1 MAPGCPVSSPD
12 SAEPK
17 PPVNPIIS
25 FTSSHLQPPPTHLRI
40 PPPPRSRTSAAPE
53 SSPAPTPA
61 LFECALSSRAPIFLP
76 RSTRAEDAKRFIT
89 SPTLTT
95 PARPP
100 APAYE
105 LSTPSPPPKTLSMS
119 DHSAKRQRLDSIGR
133 FSPASPPF
141 DVAAKASGQPTKTP
155 IHPRTP
161 TSPPYSSM
169 NSQSHGGFAPTNS
182 TASSDRSP
190 QSSLPM
196 SHSLSQSATSASNQ
210 HPFPTPASTAGF
222 MSSANIDSDGDATME
237 ESLDDDTTRL
247 ADHRL
252 SNHNRQGESPYT
264 EDGRLR
270 AAQGISGSQLFKL
283 NNDKLETARPHP
295 SENFITLYRLTPLAS
310 SVARNDPVT
319 GEKINKLRK
328 SYEGQIKKMQ
338 IAGKPKATK
347 MDGVFRNLLLM
358 PEEIWQSQHVQ
369 NREPEKKA
377 LTPDGTALSSDFS
390 RLLDDAFAGTAPG
403 TLPSAEAAKYK
414 AYLGTDDTAKPKPQ
428 DIPPQRATSFTS
440 SAPTPTSH
448 MNRGAVR
455 PERSSSKRGY
465 TDAAFQGYG
474 EGFGDEYADSTG
486 GEDTPGGNMANK
498 RRKLQFER
506 TSHSVEVGGARR

>member
-1 MAPGCPVSSPD
+1 
-12 SAEPK
+12 
-17 PPVNPIIS
+17 
-25 FTSSHLQPPPTHLRI
+25 
-40 PPPPRSRTSAAPE
+40 
-53 SSPAPTPA
+53 
-61 LFECALSSRAPIFLP
+61 
-76 RSTRAEDAKRFIT
+76 
-89 SPTLTT
+89 
-95 PARPP
+95 
-100 APAYE
+100 
-105 LSTPSPPPKTLSMS
+105 
-119 DHSAKRQRLDSIGR
+119 
-133 FSPASPPF
+133 
-141 DVAAKASGQPTKTP
+141 
-155 IHPRTP
+155 
-161 TSPPYSSM
+161 
-169 NSQSHGGFAPTNS
+169 
-182 TASSDRSP
+182 
-190 QSSLPM
+190 
-196 SHSLSQSATSASNQ
+196 
-210 HPFPTPASTAGF
+210 

-237 ESLDDDTTRL
+237 ESVDDETTRL

-252 SNHNRQGESPYT
+252 SNHNRQRESPYT

-270 AAQGISGSQLFKL
+270 AAQGISGNQLFKL
-283 NNDKLETARPHP
+283 NNERIEISRPHP

-328 SYEGQIKKMQ
+328 SYEGHIKQMQ

-377 LTPDGTALSSDFS
+377 LTPDGTALGSDFS

-403 TLPSAEAAKYK
+403 SLPNAEAAKYK

-428 DIPPQRATSFTS
+428 DVPPQRATPFTS
-440 SAPTPTSH
+440 SAPTPTNH

-474 EGFGDEYADSTG
+474 EGFGDDYADSTG

>member
-1 MAPGCPVSSPD
+1 
-12 SAEPK
+12 
-17 PPVNPIIS
+17 
-25 FTSSHLQPPPTHLRI
+25 
-40 PPPPRSRTSAAPE
+40 
-53 SSPAPTPA
+53 
-61 LFECALSSRAPIFLP
+61 
-76 RSTRAEDAKRFIT
+76 
-89 SPTLTT
+89 
-95 PARPP
+95 
-100 APAYE
+100 
-105 LSTPSPPPKTLSMS
+105 MS

-141 DVAAKASGQPTKTP
+141 DVAAKASGQTTKTL

-161 TSPPYSSM
+161 TSPPYSM
-169 NSQSHGGFAPTNS
+169 NSQSNGGFPTTNS
-182 TASSDRSP
+182 AVSDRSP

-196 SHSLSQSATSASNQ
+196 SNSLSQSATSASNQ

-237 ESLDDDTTRL
+237 ESADDDMTRL
-247 ADHRL
+247 RHHRL
-252 SNHNRQGESPYT
+252 SNHNRQAESPYT
-264 EDGRLR
+264 EDGRLK
-270 AAQGISGSQLFKL
+270 AAQGICGSQLFKL
-283 NNDKLETARPHP
+283 SSEKIEIARPQP
-295 SENFITLYRLTPLAS
+295 SQNFISLYRLNPLAS
-310 SVARNDPVT
+310 TVARNDPVT

-328 SYEGQIKKMQ
+328 SYEGHIKQMQ
-338 IAGKPKATK
+338 IAGKPKAIK
-347 MDGVFRNLLLM
+347 MDGVFRDLLLM

-369 NREPEKKA
+369 NREPEKQG
-377 LTPDGTALSSDFS
+377 LTADGTALSSNLS

-403 TLPSAEAAKYK
+403 PLPNAEAAKYK
-414 AYLGTDDTAKPKPQ
+414 AYLGTDDAVKPKPQ
-428 DIPPQRATSFTS
+428 EIPPQRATPFTS
-440 SAPTPTSH
+440 SAPTPTNH

-474 EGFGDEYADSTG
+474 EGFGDDYADSTG